1 MATFALKRK
10 KNLNAHQFG
19 EHLATMAN
27 GYSENKTQMIIYK
40 EVMMSLPPYPPKPPI
55 PSETERCDTCN
66 DPRIEYKDGVKL
78 CWVCHTVNRIEDK
91 HA

>member
-1 MATFALKRK
+1 
-10 KNLNAHQFG
+10 
-19 EHLATMAN
+19 
-27 GYSENKTQMIIYK
+27 
-40 EVMMSLPPYPPKPPI
+40 MSLPPYPPKPPI